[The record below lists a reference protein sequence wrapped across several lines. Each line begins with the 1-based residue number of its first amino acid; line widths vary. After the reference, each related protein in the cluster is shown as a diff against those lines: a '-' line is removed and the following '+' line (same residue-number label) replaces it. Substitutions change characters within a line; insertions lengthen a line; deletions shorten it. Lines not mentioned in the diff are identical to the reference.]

1 MPSPT
6 ATKIVVALAALLAI
20 GVSFATGK
28 SIDQEGYKWISGIA
42 GVIGLLALAYDR
54 WIWRWP
60 IISKIAEWK
69 GRPVLHGTWKGTLD
83 FERDAD
89 GNPGSIDFFMT
100 VRQTFSQIEVHSYVS
115 TSESHSTSA
124 TLEQPSKGQRL
135 LWFTYRSEAPA
146 LSLDTNRPHNGAT
159 KLHLVGSPV
168 KEIHGSYWNDRCRRG
183 EIRFTER
190 SKKPYGSFAE
200 AEAGTYKAR

>member
-42 GVIGLLALAYDR
+42 GVIGLLVLAYDR

-60 IISKIAEWK
+60 GISKIAEWK

-83 FERDAD
+83 YEHDTE
-89 GNPGSIDFFMT
+89 GNPGSADFYMT
-100 VRQTFSQIEVHSYVS
+100 FRQ
-115 TSESHSTSA
+115 
-124 TLEQPSKGQRL
+124 
-135 LWFTYRSEAPA
+135 
-146 LSLDTNRPHNGAT
+146 
-159 KLHLVGSPV
+159 
-168 KEIHGSYWNDRCRRG
+168 
-183 EIRFTER
+183 
-190 SKKPYGSFAE
+190 
-200 AEAGTYKAR
+200 